1 LHPSARAILADR
13 PGAPDL
19 TSCLPHTDLLAVVV
33 S

>member
-1 LHPSARAILADR
+1 LHPSARALLADR

-19 TSCLPHTDLLAVVV
+19 TSCLLHTDLLAVVV